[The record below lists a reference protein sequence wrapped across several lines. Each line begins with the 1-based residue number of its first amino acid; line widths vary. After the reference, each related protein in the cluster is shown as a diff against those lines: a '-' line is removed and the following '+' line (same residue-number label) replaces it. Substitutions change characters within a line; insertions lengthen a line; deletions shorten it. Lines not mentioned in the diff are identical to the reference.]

1 MGIGDFCEGAASV
14 NLPDIVVH
22 LPKVKDLTMGGVA
35 THVLDTVKGNAES
48 MAQQLIEQ
56 PGRLTKLIGA
66 MVLKE
71 MARKALLKAV
81 DSFVC
86 RGVEKS
92 EIKAPL
98 DEEATQSE
106 SALEES
112 ESSMDSAV
120 EEFTEAEVSS
130 VSSAGF

>member
-1 MGIGDFCEGAASV
+1 M
-14 NLPDIVVH
+14 
-22 LPKVKDLTMGGVA
+22 
-35 THVLDTVKGNAES
+35 
-48 MAQQLIEQ
+48 
-56 PGRLTKLIGA
+56 
-66 MVLKE
+66 
-71 MARKALLKAV
+71 
-81 DSFVC
+81 C

-112 ESSMDSAV
+112 KPSMDSAV